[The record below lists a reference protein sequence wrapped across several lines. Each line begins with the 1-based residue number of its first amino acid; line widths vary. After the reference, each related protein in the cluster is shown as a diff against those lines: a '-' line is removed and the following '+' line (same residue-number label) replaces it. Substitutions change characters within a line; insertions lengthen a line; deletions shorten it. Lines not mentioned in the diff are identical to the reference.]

1 MFKRALVVFTL
12 LCSNAF
18 GQGLYGALPP
28 PDATFVRVVDVGNGA
43 GTVAIGSDAS
53 LELPAGSV
61 TSYVMLTAGPAELGG
76 ATVALAPQNY
86 YTLVLGANG
95 QGTVLEDKASIDR
108 SKATIEF
115 FNLSELPAL
124 DLAVASGSPVIFE
137 GVEQSQSD
145 IRKVNPRSVGFALVS
160 EGAIQATSDEIS
172 LERGKVYSVFALGAA
187 GALNLVV
194 VENANTP

>member
-18 GQGLYGALPP
+18 AQGLYGALPP
-28 PDATFVRVVDVGNGA
+28 PDATFVRAVDVGNGA
-43 GTVAIGSDAS
+43 GTVAVGDAS
-53 LELPAGSV
+53 LELSAGSV

-76 ATVALAPQNY
+76 ATVELAPQKY

-115 FNLSELPAL
+115 FNLSEVPTL

-137 GVEQSQSD
+137 GVAQKQSD
-145 IRKVNPRSVGFALVS
+145 IRKVNPRSVGFALVL
-160 EGAIQATSDEIS
+160 EGAIQATSDEVS
-172 LERGKVYSVFALGAA
+172 LERGKVYSVIALGAA
-187 GALNLVV
+187 SALNLVV